1 MTNFESKLKEEIKE
15 YFEGATFSNVSY
27 RANAEGHFEAGAQ
40 WAFEE
45 LNAKILLL
53 EKDAEIHQ
61 ETMKMQIDVNRELSK
76 ENAVMKKA
84 LEKFITKSN
93 GLSFYVREPTQ
104 LRDIERIGKMD
115 LIDRLEDLYQHQC
128 DVESTLSPLTK
139 SKGDANKK

>member
-53 EKDAEIHQ
+53 E
-61 ETMKMQIDVNRELSK
+61 RENKLAVKSLQAVK
-76 ENAVMKKA
+76 SFLENAP
-84 LEKFITKSN
+84 LESGVCCCGDTMAKHTPRFDAGHEPVDSGAYAIASEIKFIA
-93 GLSFYVREPTQ
+93 
-104 LRDIERIGKMD
+104 DI
-115 LIDRLEDLYQHQC
+115 
-128 DVESTLSPLTK
+128 VSTLTK
-139 SKGDANKK
+139 SKGDAI